1 LSRPIRQRIVIDLLR
16 RRTLL
21 WLVAMSLLAVACSG
35 PAVAPTLDGRVFLST
50 SVTQDGADRPLV
62 PGTRIRLG
70 FGDGG
75 LTASAGCNT
84 MGGTV
89 RLDGG
94 VLVLDGG
101 AMTEMGCDEPRHAQD
116 SWLFEILAGR
126 PTVRL
131 AGNELE
137 IQSGGTVIRLLD
149 REIAEP
155 DLEPTGT
162 LWTVDSIIAGDAV
175 SSVPAGVTA
184 TIRLLPG
191 GDLALDTG
199 CNTGSGRFAIDGA
212 TIRFTDIGLTKRA
225 CDGPAGA
232 MEGAVLAVVGADAV
246 TWSID
251 AHNLTLGAG
260 PAGLI
265 LRGG

>member
-1 LSRPIRQRIVIDLLR
+1 MIDLVR
-16 RRTLL
+16 RRTLA
-21 WLVAMSLLAVACSG
+21 WIVGVSLLAVACGG

-75 LTASAGCNT
+75 LTASVGCNT

-101 AMTEMGCDEPRHAQD
+101 AMTEMGCDEARHAQD
-116 SWLFEILAGR
+116 SWLFDILGGR

-137 IQSGGTVIRLLD
+137 IQSGETVIRLLD
-149 REIAEP
+149 REVAEP
-155 DLEPTGT
+155 DLEPIGT
-162 LWTVDSIIAGDAV
+162 LWTVDSIISGDAV

-184 TIRLLPG
+184 TLRLLPG

-199 CNTGSGRFAIDGA
+199 CNTGSGHFVIDGA
-212 TIRFTDIGLTKRA
+212 TIRFSDIGLTKRA

-232 MEGAVLAVVGADAV
+232 MEGAVLAVVAADAV
-246 TWSID
+246 SWSID
-251 AHNLTLGAG
+251 ANSLTLGAG
-260 PAGLI
+260 SAGLI

>member
-1 LSRPIRQRIVIDLLR
+1 MSIRQRIVIDLVR
-16 RRTLL
+16 RRTLA
-21 WLVAMSLLAVACSG
+21 WLVGVSLLAAACSG

-50 SVTQDGADRPLV
+50 SVTQDGAIRPLV
-62 PGTRIRLG
+62 TGTRTRLA
-70 FGDGG
+70 FGDGA

-89 RLDGG
+89 RLDAG

-101 AMTEMGCDEPRHAQD
+101 AMTEIGCDEARHAQD
-116 SWLFEILAGR
+116 TWLFDFLAGR

-131 AGNELE
+131 SGNELE
-137 IQSGGTVIRLLD
+137 LDGGGTVIRLID

-175 SSVPAGVTA
+175 SSVPGGVTA
-184 TIRLLPG
+184 TVRLLPG

-199 CNTGSGRFAIDGA
+199 CNTGSGRYAIDG
-212 TIRFTDIGLTKRA
+212 TIVRFMDIALTKRA
-225 CDGPAGA
+225 CDGPAGT

-246 TWSID
+246 SWSID
-251 AHNLTLGAG
+251 SSSLTLQAG
-260 PAGLI
+260 SAGLI
-265 LRGG
+265 LRGR

>member
-1 LSRPIRQRIVIDLLR
+1 
-16 RRTLL
+16 
-21 WLVAMSLLAVACSG
+21 
-35 PAVAPTLDGRVFLST
+35 
-50 SVTQDGADRPLV
+50 
-62 PGTRIRLG
+62 
-70 FGDGG
+70 
-75 LTASAGCNT
+75 
-84 MGGTV
+84 MGGEV
-89 RLDGG
+89 RVDAG

-101 AMTEMGCDEPRHAQD
+101 AMTEMGCDAERHAQD
-116 SWLFEILAGR
+116 AWLFDFLAGR

-137 IQSGGTVIRLLD
+137 LQAGGTIIRLLD
-149 REIAEP
+149 RELAEP